1 LILAAIDI
9 GSNAARL
16 LVAEAKQYKTE
27 VIDFTKLNLIRI
39 PLQLGIDVFGS
50 GFIGAKRRMMLMQT
64 MKAFQSIM
72 DLYGVEH
79 YRACATSAM
88 RDASN
93 AVDITDEI
101 LRETGIRIEIISG
114 TEEASIVYETHIAE
128 TINQND
134 GTFLYVDVGGGST
147 EVSLFSERKSL
158 FQESFNI
165 GTIRL
170 MQHKVLERDWDA
182 LKRFL
187 KNRLKGYENI
197 RLIGSGGNINK
208 VSSISK
214 NKEDKPLK
222 YNTLKG
228 MLDELSACTVEER
241 MHRYHLREDRA
252 QVIVPALTIYTQI
265 MRWSDAKEV
274 FVPRIGLVDGIVRML
289 YKVKSK

>member
-1 LILAAIDI
+1 MILAAIDI

-16 LVAEAKQYKTE
+16 LISEAKPYLTE
-27 VIDFTKLNLIRI
+27 GIDFTKLNLIRI
-39 PLQLGIDVFGS
+39 PLQLGIDVFDS
-50 GFIGAKRRMMLMQT
+50 GKIGTQRRQKLVQT
-64 MKAFQSIM
+64 MKAFQAIM
-72 DLYGVEH
+72 ELYGVEQ

-93 AVDITDEI
+93 SEEITAEVYRD
-101 LRETGIRIEIISG
+101 TGIQIEVITG
-114 TEEASIVYETHIAE
+114 KEEASIVYETHIAE
-128 TINQND
+128 TISQND
-134 GTFLYVDVGGGST
+134 GNFLYVDVGGGST
-147 EVSLFSERKSL
+147 EVSLFSERKCV

-170 MQHKVLERDWDA
+170 MQHKVLERDWEG

-187 KNRLKGYENI
+187 KTKLKGYEHI

-222 YNTLKG
+222 YSLLKE
-228 MLDELSACTVEER
+228 MHEELSKMSLEER
-241 MHRYHLREDRA
+241 MHRYRLREDRA
-252 QVIVPALTIYTQI
+252 QVIVPALHIYTQI
-265 MRWSDAKEV
+265 MRWSGAKEV

-289 YKVKSK
+289 YLKSR